1 MNITAKI
8 HELREQKE
16 WSVAKL
22 ARKSDI
28 PTVSLRVMLSREDNN
43 SFNVKSLIKI
53 AKVLGV
59 SVSYLTQSDDES
71 NAPKI
76 TIQQKEELLK
86 VVNDAVSKY
95 FNVLDAEKQEDEKQ
109 ETEK

>member
-59 SVSYLTQSDDES
+59 SVSYLTQSDDG
-71 NAPKI
+71 NNTPKI
-76 TIQQKEELLK
+76 TMQQKEELLS
-86 VVNDAVSKY
+86 VVNEAVGKY
-95 FNVLDAEKQEDEKQ
+95 FNILDSEKQENAE
-109 ETEK
+109 

>member
-22 ARKSDI
+22 ARKADI

-76 TIQQKEELLK
+76 TLQQKEELLK

-95 FNVLDAEKQEDEKQ
+95 FNILETEKQ
-109 ETEK
+109 ETEN

>member
-109 ETEK
+109 EAEK